1 MRARVATPSGH
12 RVMWVG
18 AVSAFSIGFLG
29 VPLAGFV
36 WVLAAILLA
45 LYAAPLVRA
54 RARRSISFLQVKA
67 DGPR

>member
-1 MRARVATPSGH
+1 
-12 RVMWVG
+12 MWVG
-18 AVSAFSIGFLG
+18 AVSAVSIGFLG

-36 WVLAAILLA
+36 WVLAALLLA

-54 RARRSISFLQVKA
+54 RARRSISFLQVKE